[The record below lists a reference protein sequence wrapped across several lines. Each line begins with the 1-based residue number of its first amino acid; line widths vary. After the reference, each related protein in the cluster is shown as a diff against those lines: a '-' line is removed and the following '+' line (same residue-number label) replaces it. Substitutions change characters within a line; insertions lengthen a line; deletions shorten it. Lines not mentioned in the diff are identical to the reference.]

1 MRGFSK
7 LFGFGFLL
15 IAGAAPSMAHAES
28 NAEMCHAQLSGLD
41 EARTTLDDLEAV
53 VVRSKAE
60 RSELQVRDAELAAE
74 IPVAEGA
81 KRKALVAE
89 RNAVKAELATIAEL
103 LPAIEGQANALR
115 VEVDAAE
122 RAYIGCIEATL

>member
-15 IAGAAPSMAHAES
+15 IAGAVPSMAHAES
-28 NAEMCHAQLSGLD
+28 NAEMCHAQLSELG
-41 EARTTLDDLEAV
+41 EAQTTLDDLEAV
-53 VVRSKAE
+53 VAGSKAE
-60 RSELQVRDAELAAE
+60 RSELQVRDRELAAE
-74 IPVAEGA
+74 IPLAQGA
-81 KRKALVAE
+81 QREARVAE
-89 RNAVKAELATIAEL
+89 RKAVKADLAAIAEL

-115 VEVDAAE
+115 AEIDAAE